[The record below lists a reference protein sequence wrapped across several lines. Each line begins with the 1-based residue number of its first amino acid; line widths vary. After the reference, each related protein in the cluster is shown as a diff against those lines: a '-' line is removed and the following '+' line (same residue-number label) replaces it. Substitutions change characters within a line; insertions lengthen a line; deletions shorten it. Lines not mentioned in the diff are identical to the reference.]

1 MAAEKLFQF
10 ETLSGIRAM
19 RQQSFLSGEIYPT
32 RELSGFSRQGD
43 ARMRNLST
51 LSLAALALV
60 SLAVI
65 PAMAQTTP
73 NQPKGTTYT
82 TPSGKLVH
90 TPPRGM
96 RSGTENVGGE
106 SGGS

>member
-1 MAAEKLFQF
+1 MTTVKPLVLAAF
-10 ETLSGIRAM
+10 AM
-19 RQQSFLSGEIYPT
+19 
-32 RELSGFSRQGD
+32 
-43 ARMRNLST
+43 
-51 LSLAALALV
+51 LSLAIV
-60 SLAVI
+60 

-82 TPSGKLVH
+82 TPSGKIVH

-96 RSGTENVGGE
+96 RTGDMNVGGE

>member
-1 MAAEKLFQF
+1 MK
-10 ETLSGIRAM
+10 TLKPLM
-19 RQQSFLSGEIYPT
+19 
-32 RELSGFSRQGD
+32 
-43 ARMRNLST
+43 
-51 LSLAALALV
+51 LAAFAVL

-82 TPSGKLVH
+82 TPSGKIVH

-96 RSGTENVGGE
+96 RTTNEAGE
-106 SGGS
+106 SGGT

>member
-1 MAAEKLFQF
+1 MK
-10 ETLSGIRAM
+10 TLKPM
-19 RQQSFLSGEIYPT
+19 
-32 RELSGFSRQGD
+32 
-43 ARMRNLST
+43 M
-51 LSLAALALV
+51 LAAFAVL

-82 TPSGKLVH
+82 TPTGRTVH

-96 RSGTENVGGE
+96 RSGSENVGGE

>member
-1 MAAEKLFQF
+1 MK
-10 ETLSGIRAM
+10 TLKPLM
-19 RQQSFLSGEIYPT
+19 
-32 RELSGFSRQGD
+32 
-43 ARMRNLST
+43 
-51 LSLAALALV
+51 LAALGVL

-82 TPSGKLVH
+82 TPSGKTVH

-96 RSGTENVGGE
+96 RTGTESGE